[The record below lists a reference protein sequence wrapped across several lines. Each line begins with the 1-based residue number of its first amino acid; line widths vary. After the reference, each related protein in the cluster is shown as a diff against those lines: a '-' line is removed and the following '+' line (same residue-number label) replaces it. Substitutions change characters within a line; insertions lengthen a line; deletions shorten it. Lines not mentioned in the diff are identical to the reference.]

1 MHFILHPSSADNC
14 VYDVTVGACEF
25 FLDIKFNLWKYVIEG
40 VVRTCVNVQIN
51 ESLEPECYSER
62 QSCPMLVAT
71 RKQTVDVNQLIVTG
85 FCP

>member
-1 MHFILHPSSADNC
+1 MHFILHRSSADNC

-25 FLDIKFNLWKYVIEG
+25 FLNIKFNLWKYVIEG